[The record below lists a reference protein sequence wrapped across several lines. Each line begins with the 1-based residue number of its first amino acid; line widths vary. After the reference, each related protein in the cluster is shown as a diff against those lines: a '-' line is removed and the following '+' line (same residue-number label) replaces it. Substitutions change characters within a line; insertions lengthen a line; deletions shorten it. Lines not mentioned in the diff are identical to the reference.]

1 MKLTKRSF
9 LGLALGSTLSALPIS
24 AFAQGWEPTR
34 PVDFTIMAGSGGG
47 ADQIAR
53 FVQSVVAANDM
64 TNRPLI
70 PTNRGG
76 GSGAEALLHL
86 NDARDPDHTLM
97 VTLNSFY
104 TTPIRQEGLGI
115 DIETFT
121 PITMMGVDPFVLWVH
136 KDSGIT
142 TFEQFIETVREM
154 DGEYVMGGTGSGQ
167 EDSIVIAYMS
177 GAYDLDIKYIPYDGG
192 GAVAKDLAG
201 QQIMAT
207 VNNPAEAKG
216 FYEAG
221 EFVPLL
227 AFSDERM
234 DAYPDVPTLKEKGHD
249 FSYYNQRAIVGA
261 PGMSDEAAAYYR
273 DLFGKVL
280 FTTRRAL
287 EFGRPLCECPVTV
300 SNGGQFERRNIAIDR
315 HGRLKDGVDAE
326 KIEIGQR
333 QQPLPERGGQLH
345 RQRSGAVPSAAISSR
360 RGSVTMLRISRST
373 ARSGCS
379 TSRSTACNGGGRGHS
394 VCSHCRPFSITR
406 LATP

>member
-1 MKLTKRSF
+1 MNLTKRLF
-9 LGLALGSTLSALPIS
+9 IGMAAGAAFTALPLS
-24 AFAQGWEPTR
+24 AFAQDWQPKR
-34 PVDFTIMAGSGGG
+34 PIDFTIMAGPGGG

-53 FVQSVVAANDM
+53 FVQAVVEANDL
-64 TNRPLI
+64 TNRPLV

-86 NDARDPDHTLM
+86 KDTRDPDHTLM

-104 TTPIRQEGLGI
+104 TTPIRQENLGV

-142 TFEQFIETVREM
+142 TFEEFVAKVQEM
-154 DGEYVMGGTGSGQ
+154 DGEFVMGGTGSGQ

-177 GAYDLDIKYIPYDGG
+177 GAFDLKIKYIPYDGG

-201 QQIMAT
+201 KQIMAT
-207 VNNPAEAKG
+207 VNNPSEAKG

-221 EFVPLL
+221 DFVPLL

-234 DAYPDVPTLKEKGHD
+234 DAYPDVPTMKEKGHD

-273 DLFGKVL
+273 EVFGKVYDSSDWQDYL
-280 FTTRRAL
+280 ASESMSPMPMDEAQTRAYWTTQVQNHRKLLA
-287 EFGRPLCECPVTV
+287 
-300 SNGGQFERRNIAIDR
+300 
-315 HGRLKDGVDAE
+315 
-326 KIEIGQR
+326 EIG
-333 QQPLPERGGQLH
+333 G
-345 RQRSGAVPSAAISSR
+345 
-360 RGSVTMLRISRST
+360 
-373 ARSGCS
+373 
-379 TSRSTACNGGGRGHS
+379 
-394 VCSHCRPFSITR
+394 
-406 LATP
+406 

>member
-1 MKLTKRSF
+1 MTMTKRFF
-9 LGLALGSTLSALPIS
+9 LGLAAGTALATLPMT
-24 AFAQGWEPTR
+24 AFAQDWQPTR
-34 PVDFTIMAGSGGG
+34 PVDFTIMAGAGGG

-53 FVQSVVAANDM
+53 FVQSVVEANNL
-64 TNRPLI
+64 TNRPLV

-76 GSGAEALLHL
+76 GSGAEALLHM
-86 NDARDPDHTLM
+86 NGARDPDHTLM

-142 TFEQFIETVREM
+142 DFEGYLAKVREM
-154 DGEYVMGGTGSGQ
+154 NGEYVMGGTGAGQ

-177 GAYDLDIKYIPYDGG
+177 GVYDLDIKYIPYDGG

-221 EFVPLL
+221 DFVPLL

-234 DAYPDVPTLKEKGHD
+234 EAYPDVPTMKEMGHD

-273 DLFGKVL
+273 EVFGKVYDGEEWQSYL
-280 FTTRRAL
+280 
-287 EFGRPLCECPVTV
+287 V
-300 SNGGQFERRNIAIDR
+300 SES
-315 HGRLKDGVDAE
+315 LS
-326 KIEIGQR
+326 
-333 QQPLPERGGQLH
+333 PLPMDEAETRAYWATQVANH
-345 RQRSGAVPSAAISSR
+345 RK
-360 RGSVTMLRISRST
+360 L
-373 ARSGCS
+373 
-379 TSRSTACNGGGRGHS
+379 
-394 VCSHCRPFSITR
+394 
-406 LATP
+406 LAEIEG

>member
-1 MKLTKRSF
+1 MKLTKRT
-9 LGLALGSTLSALPIS
+9 LLKLAVCSTLAASPMSAM
-24 AFAQGWEPTR
+24 ADGWEPSR
-34 PVDFTIMAGSGGG
+34 PIDFTIMAGPGGG

-53 FVQSVVAANDM
+53 FVQSVVDANDM

-86 NDARDPDHTLM
+86 NDARDPDHTIM

-136 KDSGIT
+136 SDSGIT
-142 TFEQFIETVREM
+142 TFEEFVDTVREM
-154 DGEYVMGGTGSGQ
+154 DGQFVMGGTGSGQ
-167 EDSIVIAYMS
+167 EDSIVIAFMS
-177 GAYDLDIKYIPYDGG
+177 GAYDLDITYIPYDGG
-192 GAVAKDLAG
+192 GAVARDLAG

-221 EFVPLL
+221 DFVPLL

-234 DAYPDVPTLKEKGHD
+234 DAYPDVRTMRELGHD

-273 DLFGKVL
+273 ELFGEVYEGEDWQTYL
-280 FTTRRAL
+280 TSESL
-287 EFGRPLCECPVTV
+287 
-300 SNGGQFERRNIAIDR
+300 S
-315 HGRLKDGVDAE
+315 
-326 KIEIGQR
+326 
-333 QQPLPERGGQLH
+333 PLPMDEAETRAYWTTQVENH
-345 RQRSGAVPSAAISSR
+345 RQLLSEIDGAS
-360 RGSVTMLRISRST
+360 
-373 ARSGCS
+373 
-379 TSRSTACNGGGRGHS
+379 
-394 VCSHCRPFSITR
+394 
-406 LATP
+406 